1 MLIRRFSPALLTLA
15 ALAAC
20 STPSSDRS
28 IGAPTAAG
36 PDTTTV
42 SDAPAPEPMDT
53 TAASVADAQS
63 DTLKTVRTRHL
74 FSSPSAP
81 DLFQLVLRGDSLL
94 SSEATFTITAAD
106 GTVIFRE
113 ALSSADLEAAMVY
126 EMTKPS
132 ATRQEREAYVR
143 RRMDEFFAAKN
154 FHTPA
159 IDPRA
164 TYQPGTADR
173 ATWDDLRR
181 RSGTVGFQYLVG
193 KEDRRRIAWSPLKKQ
208 VVRVGSFG
216 S

>member
-1 MLIRRFSPALLTLA
+1 MLIRRFSPALLALA

-20 STPSSDRS
+20 SPPSSDR
-28 IGAPTAAG
+28 AAG
-36 PDTTTV
+36 TPAATTDTATA

-63 DTLKTVRTRHL
+63 DTLKAVRTRHL

-113 ALSSADLEAAMVY
+113 ALSSADLEASMVY
-126 EMTKPS
+126 EMTKPG

-143 RRMDEFFAAKN
+143 RRMDEFFAASN

-159 IDPRA
+159 IDARA
-164 TYQPGTADR
+164 TFQPGTADR

>member
-1 MLIRRFSPALLTLA
+1 MLIRRLTPTLTLLA

-20 STPSSDRS
+20 STPSSERS
-28 IGAPTAAG
+28 AGTPAVGTDTA
-36 PDTTTV
+36 TV
-42 SDAPAPEPMDT
+42 SDSPAPEPLDT
-53 TAASVADAQS
+53 TAASVTNAQS
-63 DTLKTVRTRHL
+63 DTLKVVRTRHL

-113 ALSSADLEAAMVY
+113 ALSSADLEASMVY
-126 EMTKPS
+126 EMTKPG

-154 FHTPA
+154 FRTPA
-159 IDPRA
+159 IGPKDS
-164 TYQPGTADR
+164 YQPGSLDR
-173 ATWDDLRR
+173 AGRDDLRR
-181 RSGTVGFQYLVG
+181 RSGTVSFDYLVG

-208 VVRVGSFG
+208 VVRLGGVGS
-216 S
+216 